1 MNHLIL
7 RTLAGM
13 ALLAASAAGMA
24 ATMDITASFSPSMD
38 RPENNSFTNTTPQSG
53 FCAAWPA
60 KCTGGEKSLATGL
73 TLTPSRGLTPQDDK
87 RESLFFKWPSSL
99 RNVTVTNTETGNT
112 QTVQFRVSSFSG
124 RYYANSQSQI
134 YEWGKGSFAFSLYPD
149 GGCRSLAPGWIIGD
163 SEVAWLWSVP
173 EGNAGCYKIT
183 SVERPV
189 GGSNFINKVAELSF
203 GYELKAPDPLKMEAG
218 TYTGSLTLSVGPGG
232 DIDFGDNYQASDT
245 ELTINFTLSVNH
257 ELKLTTTADD
267 QTVSLQPC
275 ASGRVCTAD
284 EGQANWE
291 RWMVT
296 RITPQLTG
304 KSNFRLSSSGA
315 FKVYLECE
323 QQSGPDCA
331 LRSDKMPS
339 QTVPVRTLLT
349 LPDNIVDNVTGS
361 TVSKRRLEAGR
372 NLTKNVFVT
381 KTFGQNRAGSID
393 FLVGQKDV
401 DTMLATRPD
410 TYRGA
415 VTVIFDPKIY

>member
-1 MNHLIL
+1 MSYSVL
-7 RTLAGM
+7 RALACM
-13 ALLAASAAGMA
+13 ALLAVSTAGMA

-38 RPENNSFTNTTPQSG
+38 RPENNTFTNTTPQSG
-53 FCAAWPA
+53 YCVRRPEYCSGNRVSADLPLRA
-60 KCTGGEKSLATGL
+60 S
-73 TLTPSRGLTPQDDK
+73 PSRTIEANSSPRDGLYIKMPSTF
-87 RESLFFKWPSSL
+87 RSL
-99 RNVTVTNTETGNT
+99 TVTSETGA
-112 QTVQFRVSSFSG
+112 QAQVQFRVSTIGFIA
-124 RYYANSQSQI
+124 RYPFGTIGTMDNWVGGGFISAPRPCISTGLAFYSDI
-134 YEWGKGSFAFSLYPD
+134 YYEFLWRYNT
-149 GGCRSLAPGWIIGD
+149 GD
-163 SEVAWLWSVP
+163 SA
-173 EGNAGCYKIT
+173 CYKIST
-183 SVERPV
+183 ISRSGYPV
-189 GGSNFINKVAELSF
+189 FNDNSI
-203 GYELKAPDPLKMEAG
+203 GYELQTPDPLKMEAG
-218 TYTGSLTLSVGPGG
+218 IYTGSLTLSVGPGG

-257 ELKLTTTADD
+257 EFKLTTTADD
-267 QTVSLQPC
+267 QAVSLQPC

-291 RWMVT
+291 RWMVS
-296 RITPQLTG
+296 RATPQLTG
-304 KSNFRLSSSGA
+304 RSNFSLSTSGA
-315 FKVYLECE
+315 FTVYLECE

-339 QTVPVRTLLT
+339 QTVPVSTLLT

-372 NLTKNVFVT
+372 DLTKNVFVT